1 MLPDGRRVN
10 YSKGGVTVA
19 AAAPSIN
26 LGSRVKPTAYVHP
39 SNSALTS
46 SFMTAGD
53 AAPFP
58 MTGASYI
65 ANGDRYA
72 HGHQLG
78 RQPSL
83 ENGLPPDT
91 TYSSNPAS
99 AYGSP
104 RDDESRFSLGLS
116 PVGHS
121 QVLGVMDAPLPASFD
136 PNGISHAARYGPWPA
151 SVPSK
156 FGLESPSSS
165 LANSRDGRTSETLKL
180 LHTSAFGSSEH
191 LSPSNLPSS
200 ELALGSSPPSHNISD
215 EYFGKRAMHSSSYRL
230 SKPRVMSSSAPK
242 AERGWDAEFLFEEDY
257 VPGVIRSDV
266 LNPDETTRRGS
277 LRTADADASSD
288 GRAAPLS
295 KFGSPG
301 MAASP
306 SRSPGMATSPSR
318 WGSLWQQRQQEESEP
333 GSLSKAMKHGSAFGH
348 VGSPLRNSS
357 LPMDD
362 DLRDL
367 ASNGRPSVGGRS
379 GSGSLS
385 ALTQQLQQTRLAD
398 GGPHLHPNSARVASG
413 SGSTLAALGR
423 ERDRDRGLERHVS
436 SGSIGSTAGRFTTPI
451 DEEDS
456 AFVFSMEEVDDQ
468 THRAAKRRSGG
479 PMSNLGYSGIG
490 AGKGSSAPKS
500 APGIAESVGSR

>member
-1 MLPDGRRVN
+1 MLPDGRRIN
-10 YSKGGVTVA
+10 YGKSGVTI

-26 LGSRVKPTAYVHP
+26 LGSRVNPNAYVHS

-46 SFMTAGD
+46 SFMTAAD
-53 AAPFP
+53 AAPYP
-58 MTGASYI
+58 TTGSSYG
-65 ANGDRYA
+65 ANGERYA

-83 ENGLPPDT
+83 ESGLPQADVA
-91 TYSSNPAS
+91 YSSNPAS

-104 RDDESRFSLGLS
+104 RDDEPRFGLGLS

-121 QVLGVMDAPLPASFD
+121 KVLGVMDAPLPASFD

-180 LHTSAFGSSEH
+180 LHTSAFGSNEH

-200 ELALGSSPPSHNISD
+200 ELALGSSPPSHSISD

-242 AERGWDAEFLFEEDY
+242 VERDWDAEFLFEEDY

-266 LNPDETTRRGS
+266 LNAEETTRRGS
-277 LRTADADASSD
+277 LRTSDADALSD
-288 GRAAPLS
+288 GRAASLT
-295 KFGSPG
+295 KFG
-301 MAASP
+301 
-306 SRSPGMATSPSR
+306 SPGMATSPSR
-318 WGSLWQQRQQEESEP
+318 WGSLWQRQQDEAES
-333 GSLSKAMKHGSAFGH
+333 GSLGKAMKHGSAFGH

-357 LPMDD
+357 LPIDD
-362 DLRDL
+362 DLRGL
-367 ASNGRPSVGGRS
+367 SANGRPSVGGRS
-379 GSGSLS
+379 GSGPMS

-398 GGPHLHPNSARVASG
+398 GGPHLHPNSARAS
-413 SGSTLAALGR
+413 SGTSSTLTGVGR

-436 SGSIGSTAGRFTTPI
+436 SGSIGSSAGRFTTPI
-451 DEEDS
+451 DEEDP
-456 AFVFSMEEVDDQ
+456 AFVFNMEEVDDQ
-468 THRAAKRRSGG
+468 TQRAAKRKSGG
-479 PMSNLGYSGIG
+479 PASHLSYSSIV
-490 AGKGSSAPKS
+490 AGKGSGVPKGG
-500 APGIAESVGSR
+500 AGIVESVGGR